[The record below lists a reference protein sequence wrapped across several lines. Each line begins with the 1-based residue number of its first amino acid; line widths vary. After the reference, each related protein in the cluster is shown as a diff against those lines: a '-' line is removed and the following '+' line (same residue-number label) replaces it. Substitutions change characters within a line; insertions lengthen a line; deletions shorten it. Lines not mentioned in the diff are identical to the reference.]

1 MLKQPN
7 FNQQGSS
14 MLEVLV
20 AIVVLSLG
28 MLGLAALQGVTFK
41 NNANANLRSQAVIQ
55 AYDILDR
62 MRANAANKADYAINL
77 ADSAPASPST
87 LPQNDQSQWLTNLAD
102 TLPSGDGG
110 ITVNGDEVVVTIQ
123 WSERVGAGENS
134 VQQLTFSTQI

>member
-1 MLKQPN
+1 
-7 FNQQGSS
+7 

-28 MLGLAALQGVTFK
+28 MLGLAALQGVTLK
-41 NNANANLRSQAVIQ
+41 NNSNANLRSQAVIQ

-62 MRANAANKADYAINL
+62 MRANSANKADYAITL
-77 ADSAPASPST
+77 TDPAPTTPST
-87 LPQNDQSQWLTNLAD
+87 LPQNDQSQWLANLEA

-110 ITVNGDEVVVTIQ
+110 ITVNGDEVEITIQ

-134 VQQLTFSTQI
+134 IQQLVFSTQI